1 MVTEA
6 KPGKVFVTPNRE
18 NVPPHPVDGAL
29 PADGAYWTADQYTF
43 RLIRDGDVTEVPP
56 DGSTDPQRAREPEHP
71 APEPHEGD
79 DPPAKRKQ

>member
-1 MVTEA
+1 
-6 KPGKVFVTPNRE
+6 
-18 NVPPHPVDGAL
+18 L

-79 DPPAKRKQ
+79 DPPAKRKK